1 VTADVLPA
9 LRAKV
14 RAVAHPAAEAC
25 VCGTETS
32 VLADRP
38 DGTVVRHAGTVAKAH
53 AADTDPGE
61 LAARMAVAAHPGST
75 ASSCPR

>member
-1 VTADVLPA
+1 MTADVLSA

-14 RAVAHPAAEAC
+14 RAVVHPAAEAC

-38 DGTVVRHAGTVAKAH
+38 DGTVVRHAG
-53 AADTDPGE
+53 DRGE
-61 LAARMAVAAHPGST
+61 GARRRHR
-75 ASSCPR
+75 PR